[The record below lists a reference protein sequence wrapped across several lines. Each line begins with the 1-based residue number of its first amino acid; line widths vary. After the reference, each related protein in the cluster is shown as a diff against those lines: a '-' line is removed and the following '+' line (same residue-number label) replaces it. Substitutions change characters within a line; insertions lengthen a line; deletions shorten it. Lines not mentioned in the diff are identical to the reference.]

1 MKKIVLLPLC
11 IVLLGT
17 LASAQILDKGNFM
30 LGATV
35 GFSTA
40 NSKVSSGGAESE
52 GLSPKQFNV
61 APSIGYFVIDNLAL
75 GIGADYTLNTVVLP
89 NNDKKEDSDLLFG
102 PFVRY
107 YLPASENVAFFVVG
121 NFGFGNSKDEQTV
134 GESTE
139 SISTNI
145 FAVGAGPGITVY
157 SKGGFGIEAIFK
169 YNYARS
175 KFDTEVGGVITSS
188 TTKTNQFS
196 LSMGL
201 QYYFG
206 GLRRIRN

>member
-1 MKKIVLLPLC
+1 MKKLPL
-11 IVLLGT
+11 IAF
-17 LASAQILDKGNFM
+17 LAFLSSAVVSAQILDKGNFM
-30 LGATV
+30 VGATV

-40 NSKVSSGGAESE
+40 SSKVTSGDTDDE
-52 GLSPKQFNV
+52 GLSPKQFNI

-89 NNDKKEDSDLLFG
+89 NKDKKEDSDLLFG
-102 PFVRY
+102 PFMRY
-107 YLPASENVAFFVVG
+107 YLPTNENVAFFAVA

-134 GESTE
+134 GENTE

-145 FAVGAGPGITVY
+145 FAIGAGPGITVY

-175 KFDTEVGGVITSS
+175 KFDTDTGGVTTS
-188 TTKTNQFS
+188 TTTITNQFS

-206 GLRRIRN
+206 GLRRVRN